1 MDTSNYRNK
10 IFIVSFSF
18 LLVLSSVAPFIGT
31 VNGEAS
37 VPEVDARVKEIIE
50 VDGEQFRD
58 LNANGQ
64 LDPYEDWRLPTEDRV
79 ENLISQMTVEEKAG
93 LMLIS
98 TFSNVSSRTKLTE
111 DHLRYFI
118 VRDDPEPRDLAA
130 RNNEFQEL
138 GEASRLGIP
147 VIMTSNPRNH
157 VNPNQT
163 YGHAEAGGQLSTW
176 PGELGLAATQD
187 PELVKEFAEIAA
199 KEWRAT
205 GMHTL
210 WLHG

>member
-1 MDTSNYRNK
+1 M
-10 IFIVSFSF
+10 
-18 LLVLSSVAPFIGT
+18 
-31 VNGEAS
+31 
-37 VPEVDARVKEIIE
+37 PEVDARVKEIIE